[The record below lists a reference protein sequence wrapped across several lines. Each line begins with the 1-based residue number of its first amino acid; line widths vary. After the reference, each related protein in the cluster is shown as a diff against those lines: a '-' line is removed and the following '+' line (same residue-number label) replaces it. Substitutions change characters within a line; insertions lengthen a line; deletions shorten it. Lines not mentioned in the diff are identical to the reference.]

1 MMQKVLV
8 QKMHFMAEQKW
19 VVMDVI
25 MMVLEG
31 FHHRITGRIMGMTAR
46 MGKLVL
52 VKAALEATNIWLIRE
67 YGRS

>member
-52 VKAALEATNIWLIRE
+52 VKAAL
-67 YGRS
+67 